1 MKKCPPLLRLP
12 SCLLF
17 YFTPNPISSCLRCEQ
32 GLLSLSTPLL
42 LLSKRAPAPCLS
54 NSFNRNRPR
63 VQASTSSTAS
73 LLLQGVPFSYVQLS
87 GVEVRLQLYILVA
100 IGFAAL
106 LSLISFCP
114 SPGYYHLVPLDV
126 RPRGRG
132 LYGSERG
139 CAERNGFCV

>member
-54 NSFNRNRPR
+54 NRNRPR
-63 VQASTSSTAS
+63 VQASTSSTAFAPVARS
-73 LLLQGVPFSYVQLS
+73 PFFLRTTKRRRGAPPALYTSGHWFRCPSLSYLLLS
-87 GVEVRLQLYILVA
+87 VA
-100 IGFAAL
+100 
-106 LSLISFCP
+106 
-114 SPGYYHLVPLDV
+114 GYYHLVPLDI

-139 CAERNGFCV
+139 CAEENCFCV

>member
-54 NSFNRNRPR
+54 NRNRPR
-63 VQASTSSTAS
+63 VQASTSSTAFAPVARS
-73 LLLQGVPFSYVQLS
+73 PFFLRTTKRRRGAPPALYTSGHWFRCPSLSYLLLSVARILSLSPVRCSPTRS
-87 GVEVRLQLYILVA
+87 GVIRE
-100 IGFAAL
+100 
-106 LSLISFCP
+106 
-114 SPGYYHLVPLDV
+114 
-126 RPRGRG
+126 
-132 LYGSERG
+132 
-139 CAERNGFCV
+139 